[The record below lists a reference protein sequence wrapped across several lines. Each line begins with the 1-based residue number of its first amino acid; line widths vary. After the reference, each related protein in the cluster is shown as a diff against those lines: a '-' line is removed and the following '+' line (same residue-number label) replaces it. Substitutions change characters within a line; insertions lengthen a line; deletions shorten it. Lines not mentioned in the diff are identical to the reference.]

1 MYKQNLHIH
10 TKYCDGKDTPEE
22 MIIEACE
29 KGFRSI
35 GFSMHS
41 FMSSSQLPRNRIE
54 DYKHEIV
61 ALRKKYADK
70 IDIYCGLEREMR
82 DNTDLS
88 GFDYVIGAVH
98 YFHIADKFVGFDRDS
113 QEVKRIIES
122 YFDGDG
128 MAYAR
133 AYYEEVASLP
143 QYGKFDIIAHFD
155 LITKHCEKESL
166 FDQKS
171 KEYQRIAVESAEQLV
186 GKIPYFE
193 INTGAMARG
202 YRTTPYPD
210 LFLVKELKRLGFGA
224 VISTDCHDR
233 RNLDYGYEEA
243 MELLKKCGFK
253 ERFVFTGE
261 GFIGVEL

>member
-10 TKYCDGKDTPEE
+10 TRYCDGNDTPKE
-22 MIIEACE
+22 MVIAACE
-29 KGFRSI
+29 KGFQSI

-41 FMSSSQLPRNRIE
+41 FMKSCPLPRNRIK
-54 DYKHEIV
+54 DYKREIA
-61 ALRKKYADK
+61 ALRKKYAGT

-82 DNTDLS
+82 HDMDLY

-113 QEVKRIIES
+113 QEVRRVIDE
-122 YFDGDG
+122 YFGGDG

-133 AYYEEVASLP
+133 AYYEELARLP

-155 LITKHCEKESL
+155 LITKHCERER
-166 FDQKS
+166 FFERDS
-171 KEYQRIAVESAEQLV
+171 KEYQRIAVEAAEQLA

-210 LFLVKELKRLGFGA
+210 LFLIKELKRLGFGA

-233 RNLDYGYEEA
+233 RKLDYGYEDAEK
-243 MELLKKCGFK
+243 LLKKCGFK
-253 ERFVFTGE
+253 ERFVLTE
-261 GFIGVEL
+261 DGFVGVEL

>member
-1 MYKQNLHIH
+1 MYQQNLHIH
-10 TKYCDGKDTPEE
+10 TTYCDGNDTPEE
-22 MIIEACE
+22 IIVEACE
-29 KGFRSI
+29 KGFQSI

-41 FMSSSQLPRNRIE
+41 FMRSCPMSRSRIKN
-54 DYKHEIV
+54 YKQEIGV
-61 ALRKKYADK
+61 LRRKYADK

-82 DNTDLS
+82 DDTDLS

-98 YFHIADKFVGFDRDS
+98 YFHIADRVVGFDRDP
-113 QEVKRIIES
+113 QEVKRIIEE
-122 YFDGDG
+122 YFNGDG

-133 AYYEEVASLP
+133 AYYEELARLP

-155 LITKHCEKESL
+155 LITKHCERESF

-171 KEYQRIAVESAEQLV
+171 KEYQRMAVESAEQLA

-210 LFLVKELKRLGFGA
+210 VFMIKEMKRLGFGA

-233 RNLDYGYEEA
+233 RDLNYGYEEA
-243 MELLKKCGFK
+243 VEILKKCGFK
-253 ERFVFTGE
+253 ERFVLTGE